1 MIELPLRISYNRRM
15 GRIHSKQESIKSALL
30 GIGRIL
36 GLPKYFL
43 ITIVVTIAFAV
54 IIYFA
59 INANFYG
66 PLMMSRLPILDK
78 IALLGSMI
86 IDIFKQSFTSPN
98 GALLMVVSILQ
109 GISIAAVIFTAKNN
123 RDNEKTVSRQVGL
136 SGIASIAATIGLGCV
151 PCGTSLILPIVT
163 LFFSGAAAAAAANIA
178 SIIVLLSALLLSLFS
193 LYKSGQIIFMYTE
206 LSKQEKIW
214 IDKNHQA

>member
-1 MIELPLRISYNRRM
+1 MNYNDK
-15 GRIHSKQESIKSALL
+15 HYKLTIKTAIL
-30 GIGRIL
+30 GISRML
-36 GLPKYFL
+36 GSSKYFL
-43 ITIVVTIAFAV
+43 ITIVATVAFAV
-54 IIYFA
+54 VIYFA

-86 IDIFKQSFTSPN
+86 IDVFKQSFTSPN
-98 GALLMVVSILQ
+98 GALLMIVSILQ
-109 GISIAAVIFTAKNN
+109 GVSIAAVIFTAKNN

-163 LFFSGAAAAAAANIA
+163 LFFSGAAAATAANIA
-178 SIIVLLSALLLSLFS
+178 SIIVLLLALLLSLFS

-206 LSKQEKIW
+206 LSKQEKI
-214 IDKNHQA
+214 

>member
-1 MIELPLRISYNRRM
+1 MLPWMIKLPLRISYNRRM
-15 GRIHSKQESIKSALL
+15 GRIRSKQESVKSALL
-30 GIGRIL
+30 GVGRIL

-43 ITIVVTIAFAV
+43 ITITATVAFAV

-86 IDIFKQSFTSPN
+86 IDIFKQSFTSLN

-109 GISIAAVIFTAKNN
+109 GVSIAAVIFTSKNN

-163 LFFSGAAAAAAANIA
+163 LFFSGAAAATAANIA
-178 SIIVLLSALLLSLFS
+178 STIVLLLALLLSLFS

-206 LSKQEKIW
+206 LSKQEKI
-214 IDKNHQA
+214 

>member
-1 MIELPLRISYNRRM
+1 MIELPLRISYNRCMDQIR
-15 GRIHSKQESIKSALL
+15 SEQESVKSALL
-30 GIGRIL
+30 GIGRML
-36 GLPKYFL
+36 DLPKYFL
-43 ITIVVTIAFAV
+43 ITIVATVAFAV

-86 IDIFKQSFTSPN
+86 IDIFKQSFTSLN
-98 GALLMVVSILQ
+98 GALLIVVSILQ

-163 LFFSGAAAAAAANIA
+163 IFFSGAAAATAANIA
-178 SIIVLLSALLLSLFS
+178 SIIVLLLALLLSLFS

-206 LSKQEKIW
+206 LSKQEKI
-214 IDKNHQA
+214 

>member
-1 MIELPLRISYNRRM
+1 MIELPLRISYNRCM
-15 GRIHSKQESIKSALL
+15 GRIHSKQESVKSALL
-30 GIGRIL
+30 GVGRML

-43 ITIVVTIAFAV
+43 ITIVATVAFAV

-66 PLMMSRLPILDK
+66 PLMISRLPILDK

-86 IDIFKQSFTSPN
+86 IDIFKQSFTSLN

-109 GISIAAVIFTAKNN
+109 GVSIAAVIFTAKNN

-163 LFFSGAAAAAAANIA
+163 LFFSGAAAATAANIA
-178 SIIVLLSALLLSLFS
+178 STVVLLLALLLSLFS

-206 LSKQEKIW
+206 LSKQEKI
-214 IDKNHQA
+214 

>member
-1 MIELPLRISYNRRM
+1 M
-15 GRIHSKQESIKSALL
+15 
-30 GIGRIL
+30 L

-43 ITIVVTIAFAV
+43 ITIVATIAFAV
-54 IIYFA
+54 VIYFA

-66 PLMMSRLPILDK
+66 PLIMSRLPILDK
-78 IALLGSMI
+78 ITLLGSMI

-98 GALLMVVSILQ
+98 SALLMVVSILQ
-109 GISIAAVIFTAKNN
+109 GVSIAAVIFTSKNN

-163 LFFSGAAAAAAANIA
+163 LFFSGAAAATAANIA
-178 SIIVLLSALLLSLFS
+178 STIVLLLALLLSLFS

-206 LSKQEKIW
+206 LSKQEKI
-214 IDKNHQA
+214 

>member
-1 MIELPLRISYNRRM
+1 MF
-15 GRIHSKQESIKSALL
+15 
-30 GIGRIL
+30 

-43 ITIVVTIAFAV
+43 ITIVATVAFAV
-54 IIYFA
+54 VIYFA

-78 IALLGSMI
+78 ITLLGSMI

-109 GISIAAVIFTAKNN
+109 GVSIAAVIFTAKNN
-123 RDNEKTVSRQVGL
+123 RDNEKTISRQVGL

-163 LFFSGAAAAAAANIA
+163 LFFSGAAAATAANIA
-178 SIIVLLSALLLSLFS
+178 STVVLLLALLLSLFS

-206 LSKQEKIW
+206 LSKQEKI
-214 IDKNHQA
+214 

>member
-1 MIELPLRISYNRRM
+1 MNYNDK
-15 GRIHSKQESIKSALL
+15 HYKLTIKSALL
-30 GIGRIL
+30 GISRML

-43 ITIVVTIAFAV
+43 ITIVATVAFAV

-78 IALLGSMI
+78 ITLLGSMI

-98 GALLMVVSILQ
+98 GALLMIVSILQ
-109 GISIAAVIFTAKNN
+109 GVSIAAVIFTAKNN
-123 RDNEKTVSRQVGL
+123 RDNEKTISRQVGL

-163 LFFSGAAAAAAANIA
+163 LFFSGAAAATAANIT
-178 SIIVLLSALLLSLFS
+178 STIVLLLALLLSLFS
-193 LYKSGQIIFMYTE
+193 IYKSGQIIFMYTE
-206 LSKQEKIW
+206 LSKQEKI
-214 IDKNHQA
+214 

>member
-1 MIELPLRISYNRRM
+1 M
-15 GRIHSKQESIKSALL
+15 
-30 GIGRIL
+30 L

-43 ITIVVTIAFAV
+43 ITIVATVAFAV

-86 IDIFKQSFTSPN
+86 IDIFKQSFTSLN

-151 PCGTSLILPIVT
+151 PCGTSLILPIVA
-163 LFFSGAAAAAAANIA
+163 LFFSGAAAATAANIA
-178 SIIVLLSALLLSLFS
+178 SIIVLLLALLLSLFS

-206 LSKQEKIW
+206 LSKQEKI
-214 IDKNHQA
+214 

>member
-1 MIELPLRISYNRRM
+1 MNRNDKHYKLT
-15 GRIHSKQESIKSALL
+15 INSALL
-30 GIGRIL
+30 GVGRML

-43 ITIVVTIAFAV
+43 ITIVATVAFAV
-54 IIYFA
+54 VIYFA

-78 IALLGSMI
+78 ISLLGSMI
-86 IDIFKQSFTSPN
+86 IDVFKQSFTSPN
-98 GALLMVVSILQ
+98 GALLMIVSILQ
-109 GISIAAVIFTAKNN
+109 GVSIAAVIFTAKNN

-151 PCGTSLILPIVT
+151 PCGTSLILSIVT
-163 LFFSGAAAAAAANIA
+163 LFFSGAAAATAANIA
-178 SIIVLLSALLLSLFS
+178 NIIVLLLALLLSLFS

-206 LSKQEKIW
+206 LSKQEKI
-214 IDKNHQA
+214 

>member
-1 MIELPLRISYNRRM
+1 MLPWMIELPLRISYNRRM
-15 GRIHSKQESIKSALL
+15 SRIRSKQESIKSAIL
-30 GIGRIL
+30 GVGRIL

-43 ITIVVTIAFAV
+43 ITIVATVAFAV

-66 PLMMSRLPILDK
+66 PLMMSRLPVLDK

-109 GISIAAVIFTAKNN
+109 GVSIAAVIFTAKNN

-163 LFFSGAAAAAAANIA
+163 LFFSGAAAATAANIA
-178 SIIVLLSALLLSLFS
+178 SIIVLLLALLLSLFS

-206 LSKQEKIW
+206 LSKQEKI
-214 IDKNHQA
+214 

>member
-1 MIELPLRISYNRRM
+1 MLPWMIELPLRISYNRYMNQIR
-15 GRIHSKQESIKSALL
+15 SEQESVKSALL
-30 GIGRIL
+30 GIGRML

-43 ITIVVTIAFAV
+43 ITIAATVAFAV
-54 IIYFA
+54 MIYFA

-78 IALLGSMI
+78 ITLLGSMI
-86 IDIFKQSFTSPN
+86 IDVFKQSFTSLN

-109 GISIAAVIFTAKNN
+109 GVSIAAVIFTAKNN

-163 LFFSGAAAAAAANIA
+163 LFFSGAAAATAANIA
-178 SIIVLLSALLLSLFS
+178 SIIVLLLALLLSLFS

-206 LSKQEKIW
+206 LSKQEKI
-214 IDKNHQA
+214 

>member
-1 MIELPLRISYNRRM
+1 M
-15 GRIHSKQESIKSALL
+15 
-30 GIGRIL
+30 L

-43 ITIVVTIAFAV
+43 ITIVATVAFAV

-66 PLMMSRLPILDK
+66 PLIMSRLPILDK

-86 IDIFKQSFTSPN
+86 IDIFKQSFTSLN
-98 GALLMVVSILQ
+98 GALLVIVSILQ
-109 GISIAAVIFTAKNN
+109 GVSIAAVIFTAKNN

-163 LFFSGAAAAAAANIA
+163 LFFSGAAAATAANIA
-178 SIIVLLSALLLSLFS
+178 STMVLLLALLLSLFS

-206 LSKQEKIW
+206 LSKQEKI
-214 IDKNHQA
+214 

>member
-1 MIELPLRISYNRRM
+1 M
-15 GRIHSKQESIKSALL
+15 
-30 GIGRIL
+30 L

-43 ITIVVTIAFAV
+43 ITIVATVAFAV

-86 IDIFKQSFTSPN
+86 IDIFKQSFTSLN

-109 GISIAAVIFTAKNN
+109 GVSIAAVIFTAKNN
-123 RDNEKTVSRQVGL
+123 RDNEKAISRQVGL
-136 SGIASIAATIGLGCV
+136 SGIASVAAAIGLGCV
-151 PCGTSLILPIVT
+151 PCGTSIILPIVAI
-163 LFFSGAAAAAAANIA
+163 FFSGAAAATAANIA
-178 SIIVLLSALLLSLFS
+178 STIVLILALLLSIFS
-193 LYKSGQIIFMYTE
+193 LYKSGKIVFMYTE
-206 LSKQEKIW
+206 LAKQEKES
-214 IDKNHQA
+214 

>member
-1 MIELPLRISYNRRM
+1 M
-15 GRIHSKQESIKSALL
+15 GRIRSKQESVKSALL
-30 GIGRIL
+30 GVGRIL

-43 ITIVVTIAFAV
+43 ITIVATVAFAV

-109 GISIAAVIFTAKNN
+109 GVSIAAVIFTAKNN

-163 LFFSGAAAAAAANIA
+163 LFFSGAAATAANIV
-178 SIIVLLSALLLSLFS
+178 SIIVLLLALLLSLFS

-206 LSKQEKIW
+206 LSKQEKI
-214 IDKNHQA
+214 

>member
-1 MIELPLRISYNRRM
+1 MSYNDK
-15 GRIHSKQESIKSALL
+15 HHKLTIKSALL
-30 GIGRIL
+30 GVGRIL
-36 GLPKYFL
+36 VLPKYFL
-43 ITIVVTIAFAV
+43 ITIVATVAFAV

-66 PLMMSRLPILDK
+66 PLIMSRLPILDK
-78 IALLGSMI
+78 ITLLGSMI
-86 IDIFKQSFTSPN
+86 IDIFKQSFASLH

-109 GISIAAVIFTAKNN
+109 GVSIAAVIFTAKDN

-136 SGIASIAATIGLGCV
+136 SGIASIAATIGLGCI

-163 LFFSGAAAAAAANIA
+163 LFFSGAAAATAANIA
-178 SIIVLLSALLLSLFS
+178 STIVLLLALLLSLFS

-206 LSKQEKIW
+206 LSKQEKI
-214 IDKNHQA
+214 

>member
-1 MIELPLRISYNRRM
+1 M
-15 GRIHSKQESIKSALL
+15 L
-30 GIGRIL
+30 GSS
-36 GLPKYFL
+36 KYFL
-43 ITIVVTIAFAV
+43 ITIVATVAFAV

-66 PLMMSRLPILDK
+66 PLMMSRLPIIDK

-98 GALLMVVSILQ
+98 SALLMVVSILQ
-109 GISIAAVIFTAKNN
+109 GVSIAAVIFTSKNN

-163 LFFSGAAAAAAANIA
+163 LFFSGAAAATAANIA
-178 SIIVLLSALLLSLFS
+178 STIVLLLALLLSLFS

-206 LSKQEKIW
+206 LSKQEKI
-214 IDKNHQA
+214 

>member
-1 MIELPLRISYNRRM
+1 M

-30 GIGRIL
+30 GVGRML

-43 ITIVVTIAFAV
+43 ITIVATVAFAV

-86 IDIFKQSFTSPN
+86 IDIFKQSFTSLN
-98 GALLMVVSILQ
+98 GALLVVVSILQ
-109 GISIAAVIFTAKNN
+109 GVSIAAVIFTAKNN

-163 LFFSGAAAAAAANIA
+163 LFFSGAAAATAANIA
-178 SIIVLLSALLLSLFS
+178 STIVLLLALLLSLFS

-206 LSKQEKIW
+206 LSKQEEI
-214 IDKNHQA
+214 

>member
-1 MIELPLRISYNRRM
+1 MNYNDK
-15 GRIHSKQESIKSALL
+15 HYKLTIKSALL
-30 GIGRIL
+30 GVGRML

-43 ITIVVTIAFAV
+43 ITIVATVAFAV

-86 IDIFKQSFTSPN
+86 IDIFKQSFTSLN

-163 LFFSGAAAAAAANIA
+163 LFFSGAAATAANIA
-178 SIIVLLSALLLSLFS
+178 STIILLLALLLSLFS

-206 LSKQEKIW
+206 LSKQEKI
-214 IDKNHQA
+214 

>member
-1 MIELPLRISYNRRM
+1 MNYKDKHYRLT
-15 GRIHSKQESIKSALL
+15 IKSAIL
-30 GIGRIL
+30 GVGRML

-43 ITIVVTIAFAV
+43 ITIVTTVAFAV
-54 IIYFA
+54 VIYFA

-109 GISIAAVIFTAKNN
+109 GVSITAVIFTAKNN

-136 SGIASIAATIGLGCV
+136 SGIASVAAAIGLGCV
-151 PCGTSLILPIVT
+151 PCGTSIILPIVAI
-163 LFFSGAAAAAAANIA
+163 FFSGAAAANAANIA
-178 SIIVLLSALLLSLFS
+178 STIVLILALLLSVLS
-193 LYKSGQIIFMYTE
+193 LYKSGKIVFMYTE
-206 LSKQEKIW
+206 LAKQEKES
-214 IDKNHQA
+214 

>member
-1 MIELPLRISYNRRM
+1 MDQIR
-15 GRIHSKQESIKSALL
+15 SKQESIKSALL
-30 GIGRIL
+30 GVGRIL

-43 ITIVVTIAFAV
+43 ITIVATVAFAV

-86 IDIFKQSFTSPN
+86 IDIFKQSFTSLK
-98 GALLMVVSILQ
+98 GV
-109 GISIAAVIFTAKNN
+109 SIAAVIFTAKNN

-163 LFFSGAAAAAAANIA
+163 LFFSGAAAATAANIA
-178 SIIVLLSALLLSLFS
+178 SIIVLLLALLA
-193 LYKSGQIIFMYTE
+193 I
-206 LSKQEKIW
+206 
-214 IDKNHQA
+214 

>member
-1 MIELPLRISYNRRM
+1 MSRIR
-15 GRIHSKQESIKSALL
+15 SKQESIKSALL
-30 GIGRIL
+30 GAGRML

-43 ITIVVTIAFAV
+43 ITIVATVAFAV

-78 IALLGSMI
+78 ITLLGSMI

-98 GALLMVVSILQ
+98 GALLMIVSILQ
-109 GISIAAVIFTAKNN
+109 GVSIAAVIFTAKNN
-123 RDNEKTVSRQVGL
+123 RDNEKTISRQVGL

-163 LFFSGAAAAAAANIA
+163 LFFSGAAAATAANIT
-178 SIIVLLSALLLSLFS
+178 STIVLLLALLLSLFS
-193 LYKSGQIIFMYTE
+193 IYKSGQIIFMYTE
-206 LSKQEKIW
+206 LSKQEKI
-214 IDKNHQA
+214 

>member
-1 MIELPLRISYNRRM
+1 M
-15 GRIHSKQESIKSALL
+15 
-30 GIGRIL
+30 L

-43 ITIVVTIAFAV
+43 ITIVATIAFAV

-86 IDIFKQSFTSPN
+86 IDIFKQSFTSLN

-109 GISIAAVIFTAKNN
+109 GVSIAAVIFTAKNN

-163 LFFSGAAAAAAANIA
+163 LFFSGAAAATAANIA
-178 SIIVLLSALLLSLFS
+178 STIVLLLALPLSLFS

-206 LSKQEKIW
+206 LSKQEKI
-214 IDKNHQA
+214 

>member
-1 MIELPLRISYNRRM
+1 MSRIR
-15 GRIHSKQESIKSALL
+15 SKQESIKSAIL
-30 GIGRIL
+30 GVGRIL

-43 ITIVVTIAFAV
+43 ITIVATVAFAV

-78 IALLGSMI
+78 ITMLGSMI

-163 LFFSGAAAAAAANIA
+163 LFFSGAAAATAANIA

-206 LSKQEKIW
+206 LSKQEKI
-214 IDKNHQA
+214 

>member
-1 MIELPLRISYNRRM
+1 MSYNDK
-15 GRIHSKQESIKSALL
+15 HHKLTIKSALL
-30 GIGRIL
+30 GVGRIL
-36 GLPKYFL
+36 VLPKYFL
-43 ITIVVTIAFAV
+43 ITIVATVAFAV

-66 PLMMSRLPILDK
+66 PLIMSRLPILDK
-78 IALLGSMI
+78 ITLLGSMI
-86 IDIFKQSFTSPN
+86 IDIFKQSFASLN

-109 GISIAAVIFTAKNN
+109 GVSITAVIFTAKDN

-136 SGIASIAATIGLGCV
+136 SGIASIAATIGLGCI

-163 LFFSGAAAAAAANIA
+163 LFFSGAAAATAANIA
-178 SIIVLLSALLLSLFS
+178 STIVLLLALLLSLFS

-206 LSKQEKIW
+206 LSKQEKI
-214 IDKNHQA
+214 

>member
-1 MIELPLRISYNRRM
+1 M
-15 GRIHSKQESIKSALL
+15 GRIRSKQESVKSALL
-30 GIGRIL
+30 GVGRIL

-43 ITIVVTIAFAV
+43 ITIVATVAFAV

-86 IDIFKQSFTSPN
+86 IDIFKQSFTSLN

-109 GISIAAVIFTAKNN
+109 GVSIAAVIFTAKNN

-163 LFFSGAAAAAAANIA
+163 LFFSGAAATAANIV
-178 SIIVLLSALLLSLFS
+178 SIIVLLLALLLSLFS

-206 LSKQEKIW
+206 LSKQEKI
-214 IDKNHQA
+214 

>member
-1 MIELPLRISYNRRM
+1 M
-15 GRIHSKQESIKSALL
+15 
-30 GIGRIL
+30 L

-43 ITIVVTIAFAV
+43 ITIVATVAFAV

-66 PLMMSRLPILDK
+66 PLMMSRLPVLDK

-98 GALLMVVSILQ
+98 SALLMVVSILQ
-109 GISIAAVIFTAKNN
+109 GVSIAAVIFTSKNN

-163 LFFSGAAAAAAANIA
+163 LFFSGAAAATAANIA
-178 SIIVLLSALLLSLFS
+178 STIVLLLALLLSLFS

-206 LSKQEKIW
+206 LSKQEKI
-214 IDKNHQA
+214 

>member
-1 MIELPLRISYNRRM
+1 MLSWMIELPLRISYNRRM
-15 GRIHSKQESIKSALL
+15 SRIRSEQESVKSALL
-30 GIGRIL
+30 GVGRML

-43 ITIVVTIAFAV
+43 ITIVATVAFAV

-86 IDIFKQSFTSPN
+86 IDIFKQSFTSLN

-109 GISIAAVIFTAKNN
+109 GVSIAAVIFTAKNN

-163 LFFSGAAAAAAANIA
+163 LFFSGAAAATAANIA
-178 SIIVLLSALLLSLFS
+178 STVVLLLALLLSLFS

-206 LSKQEKIW
+206 LSKQEKI
-214 IDKNHQA
+214 

>member
-1 MIELPLRISYNRRM
+1 MNYNDKHYRLT
-15 GRIHSKQESIKSALL
+15 IKSALL
-30 GIGRIL
+30 GVVRML

-43 ITIVVTIAFAV
+43 ITIVATVAFAV

-109 GISIAAVIFTAKNN
+109 GVSIAAVIFTAKNN

-136 SGIASIAATIGLGCV
+136 SGIASIAATIGLGCI
-151 PCGTSLILPIVT
+151 PCGTSLILPIIT
-163 LFFSGAAAAAAANIA
+163 LFFSGAAAATAANIA
-178 SIIVLLSALLLSLFS
+178 SIIVLLLALLLSLFS

-206 LSKQEKIW
+206 LSKQEKI
-214 IDKNHQA
+214 